1 MRSVIEFLVHFI
13 LAITGALGVAI
24 GMAAL
29 FVALGGCALLGSGWC
44 WRLWSRR
51 RRSAREKPEP

>member
-29 FVALGGCALLGSGWC
+29 FVALGGCALLGGGWC
-44 WRLWSRR
+44 WRVWSRR
-51 RRSAREKPEP
+51 NRKPKG